1 MRVAP
6 LEAIIARS
14 HGDPTN
20 GLIRRQWVDWIGS
33 VDRFVVISGC
43 SSGGKSTLIAE
54 LGKRGHAVVDE
65 TGRRIVK
72 EELASGGSALPW
84 VDRIAFA
91 RRAITMALADRA
103 AVGSLDG
110 WVFFDR
116 GLIDAVAALEHITG
130 KPVLTA
136 LGQANRYHRR
146 VFLAPPWPE
155 IYETDPERRHGLDV
169 ALAEYSRLLETYPS
183 LGYEVLILP
192 KVGVSERANFVLN
205 TLEA

>member
-20 GLIRRQWVDWIGS
+20 GLIRRQWVDWISS

-54 LGKRGHAVVDE
+54 VGKRGHAVVE
-65 TGRRIVK
+65 EPGRRIVK

-103 AVGSLDG
+103 AAGSLDG

-116 GLIDAVAALEHITG
+116 GLIDAVAALEHMTS

-136 LGQANRYHRR
+136 LGQA
-146 VFLAPPWPE
+146 
-155 IYETDPERRHGLDV
+155 
-169 ALAEYSRLLETYPS
+169 SR
-183 LGYEVLILP
+183 
-192 KVGVSERANFVLN
+192 
-205 TLEA
+205 